1 MILVTGAT
9 GNVGR
14 PLVAGLLAEGQS
26 VRALTRDP
34 STANLPPAA
43 ELALFDPAQP
53 ETLAAALTGVT
64 AVFINATAVGPAI
77 VDLVT
82 AASTAGVG
90 RAVLLSS
97 LAVQDDGPQT
107 SSIGA
112 RHKVLED
119 TVEASTPRWTFLRCG
134 GFATN
139 TLSWAAQIRAT
150 GVVRVPYPQA
160 SSAPIAEQDIA
171 TAAITVLLD
180 EGHAGTR
187 YVLTGPQSLTQAEQ
201 VQAIGAAIG
210 RDLRIEELPPEV
222 FRQAATAHMPAAVV
236 EDLLRYY
243 AEYNGRPAQMSP
255 DLDKLLTRPAATFAD
270 WANEHAASFS

>member
-1 MILVTGAT
+1 MILITGAT

-14 PLVAGLLAEGQS
+14 HLVAGLLAQGES

-34 STANLPPAA
+34 ATANLPPAA

-53 ETLAAALTGVT
+53 ETLAAALTGTT
-64 AVFINATAVGPAI
+64 AVFINPAAVGATI
-77 VDLVT
+77 ADLMT

-97 LAVQDDGPQT
+97 LAVEDDGPQT
-107 SSIGA
+107 TSIGA
-112 RHKVLED
+112 QHKVLED
-119 TVEASTPRWTFLRCG
+119 TVEASTPHWTFLRCG

-139 TLSWAAQIRAT
+139 TLGWATQIRA
-150 GVVRVPYPQA
+150 GDVVRVPYPQA

-171 TAAITVLLD
+171 AAAITVLLND
-180 EGHAGTR
+180 GHAGTR

-201 VQAIGAAIG
+201 VEAIGAAIG
-210 RDLRIEELPPEV
+210 RDLRTEELPLDV

-236 EDLLRYY
+236 EDLLHYY
-243 AEYNGRPAQMSP
+243 ARYNGRLAQMSP
-255 DLDKLLTRPAATFAD
+255 DLDKLLDRPATTFAD
-270 WANEHAASFS
+270 WATEHAARFS